1 MNVFAN
7 KILREYICRNIYAER
22 LVFRIY
28 KKFISTQQTEH
39 KRPNKI
45 LPTDLNRYFI
55 KKKKKDGKQVHEKI
69 PQTINN

>member
-39 KRPNKI
+39 KQPNKI